1 MSLDSQPKNPLN
13 MNYLLAALSSSKQT
27 RPRGAIRPAETRN
40 MRRCSPPS
48 SLFIWSDGT
57 IAALTSLPSV
67 HYSFSPSL
75 MEKVIIAPS
84 ILAAD
89 FSRLAEE
96 IHRVEAAGADWI
108 HCDIMDGHFVDNIS
122 FGPDV
127 VQRVRKETSLPLDVH
142 LMIEHANRYVPRFIK
157 AGANSITVHVEPE
170 AEHDVWKT
178 LHEIQHAGCR
188 VGLTLNPET
197 PLETIEPFLGK
208 FDMLLVMTVHPGFGG
223 QPFRA
228 DQMEKVRRAAKW
240 NQSREHKIDIEVDGG
255 IVPKTARISVENG
268 ANVLVAGT
276 SIFRSDDYAKAIR
289 ELRGE

>member
-1 MSLDSQPKNPLN
+1 MG
-13 MNYLLAALSSSKQT
+13 
-27 RPRGAIRPAETRN
+27 RI
-40 MRRCSPPS
+40 
-48 SLFIWSDGT
+48 
-57 IAALTSLPSV
+57 
-67 HYSFSPSL
+67 
-75 MEKVIIAPS
+75 IIAPS

-122 FGPDV
+122 FGPDIV
-127 VQRVRKETSLPLDVH
+127 RFVRKETSLPLDVH
-142 LMIEHANRYVPRFIK
+142 LMIEHADHYVPRFVK

-170 AEHDVWKT
+170 AKHDVLET
-178 LHEIQHAGCR
+178 LRKIRDAGCR
-188 VGLTLNPET
+188 AGLTLNPET
-197 PLETIEPFLGK
+197 PIELIEPFLDK

-255 IVPKTARISVENG
+255 INPETARISIENG

-276 SIFRSDDYAKAIR
+276 SIFRSDDYAKVIR

>member
-1 MSLDSQPKNPLN
+1 
-13 MNYLLAALSSSKQT
+13 
-27 RPRGAIRPAETRN
+27 
-40 MRRCSPPS
+40 
-48 SLFIWSDGT
+48 
-57 IAALTSLPSV
+57 
-67 HYSFSPSL
+67 
-75 MEKVIIAPS
+75 MEKVIVAPS

-96 IHRVEAAGADWI
+96 IHRVEVAGADWI

-127 VQRVRKETSLPLDVH
+127 VRLVRKETSLPLDVH
-142 LMIEHANRYVPRFIK
+142 LMIEYADHYVSRFVK

-170 AEHDVWKT
+170 AKHDVAKT
-178 LHEIQHAGCR
+178 LQGIRDAGCR

-197 PLETIEPFLGK
+197 PFETVEPYIGK

-228 DQMEKVRRAAKW
+228 DQMQKVRCAAAW
-240 NQSREHKIDIEVDGG
+240 NKSREHKIDIEVDGG
-255 IVPKTARISVENG
+255 ITPQTARISVENG

-276 SIFRSDDYAKAIR
+276 AIFHSKDYAKAIR
-289 ELRGE
+289 ELRGD